1 MSTLPKIRIKSRGNR
16 INIASDTLPYSTL
29 SLGRRVERKPKKILT
44 YNPGIHKNLYI
55 SSYEYDDFLY
65 EFVVFYDCF
74 SIFIA
79 GDSDATVELREEK
92 YEIHIER
99 SNAGLGLSIAG
110 GRGSTPFKGDD
121 EGIFISR
128 VTENGPADLA
138 GLRVGDKV
146 LTVNGVSV
154 VDVSHYDAV
163 EVLKACGSIL
173 VLEIVREVT
182 RLVTRTND
190 KTIITNHYKTD
201 PYPPPPL
208 PPIQQINDLENVQ
221 KVLVHTTL
229 IRDSRGLG
237 FSIAGGKGSQP
248 FKQNSDAIYIS
259 RITDGGV
266 ADRDGKLLIGDRVV
280 SINGVDLTGCTHQQ
294 AVNMLTGLERFVRLT
309 VERDLPLQ
317 STTMNDSQTSQ
328 SPGSQQSPRLFG
340 LAKPYTGL
348 YASNSYMA
356 NRPGF
361 TTGYRRSLEADKK
374 VF

>member
-1 MSTLPKIRIKSRGNR
+1 MFVFC
-16 INIASDTLPYSTL
+16 PY
-29 SLGRRVERKPKKILT
+29 P
-44 YNPGIHKNLYI
+44 
-55 SSYEYDDFLY
+55 
-65 EFVVFYDCF
+65 
-74 SIFIA
+74 A
-79 GDSDATVELREEK
+79 GDSDAAVELREEK

-146 LTVNGVSV
+146 ITVNGVSV

-163 EVLKACGSIL
+163 EVLKASGPVLIL
-173 VLEIVREVT
+173 EVSREVT
-182 RLVTRTND
+182 RLVNRGANRSELSTP
-190 KTIITNHYKTD
+190 TIPPSTVTTTTYTQNA
-201 PYPPPPL
+201 PPPL
-208 PPIQQINDLENVQ
+208 IPPIQPEDDDVVLQ

-248 FKQNSDAIYIS
+248 FRQDSDAIYIS

-266 ADRDGKLLIGDRVV
+266 ADKDGKLCVGDRVI
-280 SINGVDLTGCTHQQ
+280 SINGFDLTGASHNQ
-294 AVNMLTGLERFVRLT
+294 AVSMLTGLERFVRLT
-309 VERDLPLQ
+309 VEREIALPK
-317 STTMNDSQTSQ
+317 D
-328 SPGSQQSPRLFG
+328 QQSPSPSPGPQQSPKVFG
-340 LAKPYTGL
+340 LPKPYTGL

-356 NRPGF
+356 NRP
-361 TTGYRRSLEADKK
+361 TYRRSLEAEKK
-374 VF
+374 VGTDSHTEIHFLLFNLEMILHKLKYTIIKSNLTRNH